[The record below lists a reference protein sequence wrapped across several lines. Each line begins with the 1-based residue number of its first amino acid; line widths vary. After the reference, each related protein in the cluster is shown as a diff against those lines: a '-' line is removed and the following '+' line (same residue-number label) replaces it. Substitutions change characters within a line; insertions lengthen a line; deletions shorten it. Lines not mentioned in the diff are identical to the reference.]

1 MTYLLRLSACL
12 FFLLSFNAFAA
23 SVFYVTGSG
32 TIRSYDLEENTHSYI
47 TDGPWYEGGLA
58 YGENNLFYVTGS
70 GTIHSYDLE
79 ENTHSYITDGPWF
92 AGGLAYGENNLF
104 YVTGS
109 GTIHSYDLEENT
121 HSYITDGPW
130 FAGGLAYQPSPVPLP
145 AGIYLFLS
153 GLVGLGLI
161 RGRNG

>member
-12 FFLLSFNAFAA
+12 FFLLSFNTFAA

-32 TIRSYDLEENTHSYI
+32 TIR
-47 TDGPWYEGGLA
+47 
-58 YGENNLFYVTGS
+58 
-70 GTIHSYDLE
+70 
-79 ENTHSYITDGPWF
+79 
-92 AGGLAYGENNLF
+92 
-104 YVTGS
+104 
-109 GTIHSYDLEENT
+109 SYDLEENT

-153 GLVGLGLI
+153 GLVGLGI
-161 RGRNG
+161 IKKRK